1 MKAIDTEMRENLKK
15 WANLSNRDAIEGVL
29 SCTVCL
35 MLVSVFGIANSLGT
49 ILYLL
54 FRSYFAV
61 FISTIGIRYIL
72 EYVEY
77 RFEFFVLIIL
87 IAVFIIESG
96 YIIVDE
102 FIGMIF

>member
-1 MKAIDTEMRENLKK
+1 MKARDTEMRENLKK
-15 WANLSNRDAIEGVL
+15 WANLSNRDAIEGAL

-61 FISTIGIRYIL
+61 FISAIGIRYIL

-77 RFEFFVLIIL
+77 RFEYFVLIIL